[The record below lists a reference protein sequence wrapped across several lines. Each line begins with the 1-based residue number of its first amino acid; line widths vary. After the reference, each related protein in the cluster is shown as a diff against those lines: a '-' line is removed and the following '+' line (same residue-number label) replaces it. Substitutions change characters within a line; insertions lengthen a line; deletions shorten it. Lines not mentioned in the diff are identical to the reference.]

1 MISKTALIFDIYGE
15 YGHFRKFN
23 TTTSPLTYSIPTPS
37 AIYGLLGAV
46 LGIERE
52 DSHNKIREKKEH
64 LREVFSS
71 ENASVA
77 VRTLSEIK
85 KVNIGFNLLNTK
97 SDNAYF
103 NIENKKNEHGR
114 TQIEYEI
121 LKDPKFRIY
130 LSWDHLLKYELI
142 ERLKNKRFH
151 FNPYLG
157 LSQMTSNIDFVGEM
171 ELVEIS
177 EKDYIDFNTAINL
190 SEIQSVNSPI
200 DINYIKERVFQVETF
215 PLDMQIDRTIKRY
228 GEILVEMN
236 GDSVRAITNKYSFT
250 IENEGNIQF
259 L

>member
-1 MISKTALIFDIYGE
+1 MISKTVLIFDVSGE

-37 AIYGLLGAV
+37 AIFGLLGAV

-52 DSHNKIREKKEH
+52 DSHNKIREGTEH

-71 ENASVA
+71 KNASVA
-77 VRTLSEIK
+77 VRPLSEIK
-85 KVNIGFNLLNTK
+85 KENIGFNLLDTG
-97 SDNAYF
+97 SYQSFF
-103 NIENKKNEHGR
+103 NVTNR
-114 TQIEYEI
+114 TQIEYEL

-130 LSWDHLLKYELI
+130 LSWNHRLKSELT
-142 ERLKNKRFH
+142 ERLKNKSFH

-157 LSQMTSNIDFVGEM
+157 ISQMTANMEFVGEK
-171 ELVEIS
+171 ELIEIS
-177 EKDYIDFNTAINL
+177 EKDYIEFNTVINL
-190 SEIQSVNSPI
+190 SEIESEKALI
-200 DINYIKERVFQVETF
+200 DVDFIKERVFQVETF

-236 GDSVRAITNKYSFT
+236 GDSVRAIANKNSFT

>member
-71 ENASVA
+71 ENTVVA
-77 VRTLSEIK
+77 VRVLSEIK
-85 KVNIGFNLLNTK
+85 KVNIGFNLLDTG
-97 SDNAYF
+97 SYQSFF
-103 NIENKKNEHGR
+103 NITNR
-114 TQIEYEI
+114 TQIEYEL

-130 LSWDHLLKYELI
+130 LSWDHLLKDELT

-157 LSQMTSNIDFVGEM
+157 ISQMTSNIEFVAEK
-171 ELVEIS
+171 ELIEIS
-177 EKDYIDFNTAINL
+177 ETDYIEFNTAINI
-190 SEIQSVNSPI
+190 SEVQPEKAPI
-200 DINYIKERVFQVETF
+200 DIDFIKERTFQVETF
-215 PLDMQIDRTIKRY
+215 PLDMHIDRTIKRY

-236 GDSVRAITNKYSFT
+236 GDSVKALPNKKSYT

>member
-1 MISKTALIFDIYGE
+1 MISKTALIFDIFGE

-37 AIYGLLGAV
+37 SIFGLLGAI

-52 DSHNKIREKKEH
+52 DSHNKIGEKKEH

-71 ENASVA
+71 KNAAVA
-77 VRTLSEIK
+77 VRPLSEIK
-85 KVNIGFNLLNTK
+85 KVNIGFNLLDTG
-97 SDNAYF
+97 SYQSFF
-103 NIENKKNEHGR
+103 NVTNR

-130 LSWDHLLKYELI
+130 LSWDHSLKEELT

-151 FNPYLG
+151 FNPYFG
-157 LSQMTSNIDFVGEM
+157 ISQMTADLKFVGER
-171 ELVEIS
+171 ELIEIS
-177 EKDYIDFNTAINL
+177 EKDYIDFSTAINL
-190 SEIQSVNSPI
+190 SEIQSERAPI
-200 DINYIKERVFQVETF
+200 DIEFIKERTFQVETF

-236 GDSVRAITNKYSFT
+236 GDSVKAIPNKNSFT
-250 IENEGNIQF
+250 IEKEGNIQF

>member
-1 MISKTALIFDIYGE
+1 
-15 YGHFRKFN
+15 
-23 TTTSPLTYSIPTPS
+23 
-37 AIYGLLGAV
+37 
-46 LGIERE
+46 
-52 DSHNKIREKKEH
+52 
-64 LREVFSS
+64 
-71 ENASVA
+71 
-77 VRTLSEIK
+77 
-85 KVNIGFNLLNTK
+85 
-97 SDNAYF
+97 
-103 NIENKKNEHGR
+103 
-114 TQIEYEI
+114 
-121 LKDPKFRIY
+121 
-130 LSWDHLLKYELI
+130 
-142 ERLKNKRFH
+142 
-151 FNPYLG
+151 
-157 LSQMTSNIDFVGEM
+157 MTSNIDFVGEM